1 MGVVGCLR
9 GAGRCV
15 HSDIPIAGAG
25 AGWACAHEARV
36 MLKGKSAGECCQQG
50 FRNILLRWP
59 TIYIVSR
66 GCVTRI
72 VSQLSEIT
80 YERVV

>member
-1 MGVVGCLR
+1 MNVLGVKWVSLVVCVGQ
-9 GAGRCV
+9 AGVCTV
-15 HSDIPIAGAG
+15 IYPLLGLG

-59 TIYIVSR
+59 TIY
-66 GCVTRI
+66 C
-72 VSQLSEIT
+72 E
-80 YERVV
+80 

>member
-25 AGWACAHEARV
+25 AGWACAHYARV
-36 MLKGKSAGECCQQG
+36 MLKGQSAGECFQQG
-50 FRNILLRWP
+50 FRDVLLRWP
-59 TIYIVSR
+59 TIYCEQGLRYSY
-66 GCVTRI
+66 CEPAEWDRI
-72 VSQLSEIT
+72 
-80 YERVV
+80 